1 MRSLTTTEIKRLN
14 RDWRRRTAGTVSLAL
29 VSLSNPFN
37 VGSIYRTAAT
47 LGADTV
53 YLVGATPTPQE
64 AKVRKT
70 SMGTEKAVQTVQL
83 ATLAEVAE
91 QVHAHGGVMTAVELA
106 EGAVAIHE
114 HVFPDDVCLVLGSE
128 GHGLP
133 PAALSHCDNVVFV
146 AQPGKVASLN
156 VSVAASLAL
165 YEVRRQLW
173 VATAKRERDAAP

>member
-1 MRSLTTTEIKRLN
+1 MRPLTVTDIKRLN
-14 RDWRRRTAGTVSLAL
+14 RDWRRRTRGSVSVAL

-53 YLVGATPTPQE
+53 YLIGATPTALEP
-64 AKVRKT
+64 KVRKT
-70 SMGTEKAVQTVQL
+70 SLGTEKAVQTVQA

-91 QVHAHGGVMTAVELA
+91 QVHAQGGVMTAVELA
-106 EGAVAIHE
+106 AGAVPIHE
-114 HVFPDDVCLVLGSE
+114 HAFPDSVCLVLGSE
-128 GHGLP
+128 RHGLP
-133 PAALSHCDNVVFV
+133 PSGLSLCDNAVFV

-165 YEVRRQLW
+165 YEFRRQHW
-173 VATAKRERDAAP
+173 ASQ